1 MKRNV
6 IVALMTLIVAFT
18 VTVPMVNA
26 QSTILAANVP
36 FAFNVGTKQLPAGAY
51 VVREMDRAT
60 LIQGRDGENRVLGIY
75 AYAGPSKGDE
85 TKLVFNK
92 VGDHYFLAQMWTSA
106 RGQGLEVMV
115 TDYFL
120 AQIWTS
126 ARGQGLAVPESKLE
140 KELRASNSGPQG
152 GVETVI
158 VALR

>member
-6 IVALMTLIVAFT
+6 IGALMTLIVASSIA
-18 VTVPMVNA
+18 VPVVHA
-26 QSTILAANVP
+26 QSTILTANVP
-36 FAFNVGTKQLPAGAY
+36 FAFNIGDKQLPAGAY
-51 VVREMDRAT
+51 AVREMDRAT
-60 LIQGRDGENRVLGIY
+60 LIQSRDGKNSALGIY
-75 AYAGPSKGDE
+75 AYAGPSKADE

-92 VGDHYFLAQMWTSA
+92 VGDY
-106 RGQGLEVMV
+106 
-115 TDYFL
+115 YFL